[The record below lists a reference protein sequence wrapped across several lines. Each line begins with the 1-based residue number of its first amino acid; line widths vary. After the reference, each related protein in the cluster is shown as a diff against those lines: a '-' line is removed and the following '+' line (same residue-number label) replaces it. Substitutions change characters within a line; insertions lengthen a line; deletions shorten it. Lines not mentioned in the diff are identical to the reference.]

1 MCWPLPAAG
10 RWRVWVRTRNWVP
23 GVAEPPGQF
32 HVLIDERPL
41 AQVFGIAPDAWG
53 WVDGGEIETATPR
66 ISVALRDLTGFDGRC
81 AGIAFTRGNAR
92 P

>member
-32 HVLIDERPL
+32 RVLIDGRPL
-41 AQVFGIAPDAWG
+41 APVFGIAPDAWG
-53 WVDGGEIETATPR
+53 WVDGGEIEPASAQ
-66 ISVALRDLTGFDGRC
+66 ISMALRDLTGFDGRC
-81 AGIAFTRGNAR
+81 ALSLRL
-92 P
+92 